1 MRIWQTS
8 TTNGY
13 DVFAIHKYDSI
24 MIKEYC
30 RKTFLMDKF
39 DNSRIQ
45 KISTEID
52 PDQKMEV
59 IMGSVLLRALQKIY

>member
-1 MRIWQTS
+1 
-8 TTNGY
+8 
-13 DVFAIHKYDSI
+13 

-45 KISTEID
+45 RFLTEID

-59 IMGSVLLRALQKIY
+59 IMGSGLVEALQKIY

>member
-1 MRIWQTS
+1 
-8 TTNGY
+8 
-13 DVFAIHKYDSI
+13 
-24 MIKEYC
+24 MIKVYC

-45 KISTEID
+45 RFLTEID

-59 IMGSVLLRALQKIY
+59 LNDHLDDEYIEGSDSDEE